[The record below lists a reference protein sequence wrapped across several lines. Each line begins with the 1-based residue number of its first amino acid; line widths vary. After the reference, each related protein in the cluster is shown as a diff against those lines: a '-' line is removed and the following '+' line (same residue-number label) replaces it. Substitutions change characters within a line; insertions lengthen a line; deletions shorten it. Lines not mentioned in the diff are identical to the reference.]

1 MKLRAKRASAAALIL
16 AVIGCGGGGANNDG
30 GAGVTLVGF
39 TSTENNICSETVFV
53 SAVAMPISG
62 GGSADGQLG
71 DVGIFSCFQAQNN
84 LVTQAV
90 RVDRAMLRYYVAGA
104 SQQPPSTV
112 TAVAA
117 YLPAATGI
125 TSLPNQ
131 TNSTT
136 PGTKP
141 QGTLPSGAS
150 GASTSRVTY
159 GFAVVP
165 SAVREWISAHRAEL
179 PPAPFNMIAEVQ
191 LSGVTSAGDRI
202 ETNEAGLTVIVTED
216 NLF

>member
-1 MKLRAKRASAAALIL
+1 
-16 AVIGCGGGGANNDG
+16 
-30 GAGVTLVGF
+30 
-39 TSTENNICSETVFV
+39 
-53 SAVAMPISG
+53 MPISG
-62 GGSADGQLG
+62 GASGEGTTG
-71 DVGIFSCFQAQNN
+71 GVGLFSCFMAQNN

-90 RVDRAMLRYYVAGA
+90 RLDRAILRYYIAGA
-104 SQQPPSTV
+104 SQQPPATV

-117 YLPAATGI
+117 YLPAATGN
-125 TSLPNQ
+125 TSLPNP
-131 TNSTT
+131 TGGTT

-150 GASTSRVTY
+150 GGGSVSRVSA

-165 SAVREWISAHRAEL
+165 SAIGEWISAHRGEL

-191 LSGVTSAGDRI
+191 LSGVTSSGNRI
-202 ETNEAGLTVIVTED
+202 ETNESGLNVVVTED